1 MQLQLLKFESEAFT
15 EGPMLVSSDEDST
28 EVSSELPNE
37 KKGPWRTNDC
47 WELSYL
53 LDILTHAG
61 LNNNSNASA
70 VLATLNSSNCP
81 IDPKM
86 FEQLEEKHS
95 VAPSTTRSDRKLLFD
110 HIYSGIMTISQQ
122 LMDPQPWV
130 RRASRTQI
138 SRKWMMK
145 NEELQNRICKSL
157 HTQIVRNDI
166 VEESEWQDLGN
177 EIDLIGR
184 EIERLMIN
192 ELLDEIV
199 TM

>member
-145 NEELQNRICKSL
+145 NEELENRICKFL